1 MKKRM
6 ISLIL
11 VVVMLLSVTVQAA
24 TQAAFA
30 TPVLVFDGR
39 TATCAVEVSADK
51 ATDKIEVTAALWRG
65 STCLETWTQT
75 AYEYLYLEET
85 KDVSI
90 RGVTYTLKVDIT
102 VNGKVWPQVETSAKC
117 PLS

>member
-6 ISLIL
+6 ISLTL
-11 VVVMLLSVTVQAA
+11 VVVMLLSVTAQAA
-24 TQAAFA
+24 TEALAVI
-30 TPVLVFDGR
+30 PVLKFDGR

-51 ATDKIEVTAALWRG
+51 LTDKIEVTAALWRG

-75 AYEYLYLEET
+75 EYGYLYLEET

-90 RGVTYTLKVDIT
+90 RGVTYTLKVDVT
-102 VNGKVWPQVETSAKC
+102 VNGKVWPQIETSEKC

>member
-6 ISLIL
+6 IGLTL
-11 VVVMLLSVTVQAA
+11 VVVMLLSITAQAA
-24 TQAAFA
+24 TQALTV
-30 TPVLVFDGR
+30 TPVLLFDGR

-90 RGVTYTLKVDIT
+90 RGVTYTLKVDVT
-102 VNGKVWPQVETSAKC
+102 LNGVAKPQIEISEKC